1 MKTAK
6 RLLILIVIIATL
18 ISIRPQFGY
27 IPENTLVFDQQ
38 VLADNV
44 KLGQTHRINMV
55 VKNFMNITIT
65 NIKISLN
72 ISTNSILS
80 FNSSLLGN
88 LENEEITLNETILS
102 SSENGFTAYPITA
115 GYMTSKYFEF
125 NISHIEN
132 GTKILFHYDIESN
145 EEGNQLIPR
154 ANMIYYDDW
163 NDKKELRSTTQ
174 IRVSFESIITERDP
188 YLPIWDEG
196 AEIKTG
202 WAWIMVGIAPIAA
215 AIVTSMI
222 VNIRI
227 RKK

>member
-6 RLLILIVIIATL
+6 QLLILIVIIATL
-18 ISIRPQFGY
+18 ISIRPHFGY
-27 IPENTLVFDQQ
+27 IPENTLTFDQQ
-38 VLADNV
+38 ILSDIV
-44 KLGQTHRINMV
+44 KLGQTHRVNIV

-65 NIKISLN
+65 DIKISLN

-88 LENEEITLNETILS
+88 LENEKITLNETILS
-102 SSENGFTAYPITA
+102 SSENGFTAYPIIA
-115 GYMTSKYFEF
+115 GYMTSNYFEF
-125 NISHIEN
+125 NISHVEN
-132 GTKILFHYDIESN
+132 GTKFLFHYDIESN

-154 ANMIYYDDW
+154 ADMVYYDDW
-163 NDKKELRSTTQ
+163 NDKKELRSTAQTR
-174 IRVSFESIITERDP
+174 ISFEPIITERDP

-196 AEIKTG
+196 AEMKAG
-202 WAWIMVGIAPIAA
+202 WAWIMIGIAPIAA

>member
-6 RLLILIVIIATL
+6 QLLILIVIIATL

-38 VLADNV
+38 VLVDTV

-72 ISTNSILS
+72 ISTDSILS

-115 GYMTSKYFEF
+115 GYMTSNYFEF

-132 GTKILFHYDIESN
+132 GTKFLFHYDVESN
-145 EEGNQLIPR
+145 EGGNQLIPR

-163 NDKKELRSTTQ
+163 DDKKELRSTAQ
-174 IRVSFESIITERDP
+174 IRVSFEPVITERDP

>member
-6 RLLILIVIIATL
+6 HLLILIVIIATL

-38 VLADNV
+38 VLADSV

-65 NIKISLN
+65 NIQISLN

-88 LENEEITLNETILS
+88 LENEKITLNETILS

-125 NISHIEN
+125 NVSHIEN
-132 GTKILFHYDIESN
+132 GTKFLFHYNVESN

-163 NDKKELRSTTQ
+163 NDEKELRSTAQ
-174 IRVSFESIITERDP
+174 IRVSFEPIITERDP
-188 YLPIWDEG
+188 YIPIWDEG
-196 AEIKTG
+196 AEIKAG

>member
-6 RLLILIVIIATL
+6 HLLILIVIIATL

-27 IPENTLVFDQQ
+27 IPENTLFFDQQ

-65 NIKISLN
+65 NIKFSLN

-88 LENEEITLNETILS
+88 LENEKITLNETILS

-125 NISHIEN
+125 NVSHIEN
-132 GTKILFHYDIESN
+132 GTKFLFHYNVESN

-163 NDKKELRSTTQ
+163 NDEKELRSTAQ
-174 IRVSFESIITERDP
+174 IRVSFEPIITERDP
-188 YLPIWDEG
+188 YIPIWDEG
-196 AEIKTG
+196 AEIKAG
-202 WAWIMVGIAPIAA
+202 LAWIMVGIAPIAA